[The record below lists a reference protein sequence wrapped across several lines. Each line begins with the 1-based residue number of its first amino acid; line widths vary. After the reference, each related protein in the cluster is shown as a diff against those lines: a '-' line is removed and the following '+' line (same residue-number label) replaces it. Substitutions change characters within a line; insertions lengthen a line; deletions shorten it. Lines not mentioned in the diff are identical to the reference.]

1 MDGRPS
7 DQELPTSVASSS
19 TGAVRLCGRMHSGR
33 VGPSIQQ
40 PRGIVRLLAN
50 ENIPL
55 ATVEALRAAGEDVL
69 SVTEDS
75 PGATDEAVI
84 QWAKREERI
93 VVTFDRDYGEL
104 VFHHRLPPP
113 AGVLYMRFEPKSPKE
128 PAVFIEQLKEDGVEL
143 EGRFTVVNRD
153 GIRQRPIRT
162 GDTT

>member
-1 MDGRPS
+1 
-7 DQELPTSVASSS
+7 
-19 TGAVRLCGRMHSGR
+19 MHSGR

-40 PRGIVRLLAN
+40 PRDIVRLLAN

-55 ATVEALRAAGEDVL
+55 ATVEALRAAGDDVL

-75 PGATDEAVI
+75 PGASDEAVI
-84 QWAKREERI
+84 QWARREERI

-128 PAVFIEQLKEDGVEL
+128 PAAFVEQLKEDGVEL

-153 GIRQRPIRT
+153 GIRQRPIGT

>member
-1 MDGRPS
+1 M
-7 DQELPTSVASSS
+7 
-19 TGAVRLCGRMHSGR
+19 
-33 VGPSIQQ
+33 
-40 PRGIVRLLAN
+40 RLLAN

-55 ATVEALRAAGEDVL
+55 ATVEVLRQAGEDVV

-75 PGATDEAVI
+75 PGASDEAVI
-84 QWAKREERI
+84 EWARQEGRI

-113 AGVLYMRFEPKSPKE
+113 AGVLYMRFEPESPIE
-128 PAVFIEQLKEDGVEL
+128 PAAFIARLKEDGVEL
-143 EGRFTVVNRD
+143 EGRFTMVNRD